1 MAKLSQ
7 SKSEFLAKAAEFYDK
22 LSLNLDD
29 KKQDFYEF
37 ESKFDELYT
46 EFGKESFEGIISELP
61 ANARKKKSP
70 NPIWTN
76 RDSGNS

>member
-1 MAKLSQ
+1 MGKLSL
-7 SKSEFLAKAAEFYDK
+7 SKSDFLAKASEFYDK

-46 EFGKESFEGIISELP
+46 EFGKESLEGIISELP
-61 ANARKKKSP
+61 ANNRKKKSP
-70 NPIWTN
+70 NPIRTN
-76 RDSGNS
+76 